1 MALETVRELLSFD
14 CGSLVAYQLDKSSQL
29 DAISFQTVLMR
40 DVFVRFPEVV
50 LIHRTHS
57 GKGKALYMFM
67 VDKPFLKLEGEMMKV
82 IHFAVP
88 AKESAESLSRLYK
101 TFKAFNPE
109 WKKIQT
115 FLVDPHFPLL
125 PILSQAFPSAE
136 VQLSVF
142 HVCKYLQHK
151 IHQLSLE
158 CYTERLILNTLRN
171 TMCAAT
177 ESNLRKMH
185 TVLSDFVKPDLL
197 PQLHIHWLLNSKIWV
212 MHSWRNWAESSEY
225 FKDLEITTRG
235 LSQVFC
241 TGRSLETCATSLAKH
256 YQKCVSERPPDAV
269 LVSTTPSSNHMSAE
283 AAPQSVPAQTLRP
296 ASTHPSTSLCNQPA
310 QKTALVSLNHGSLAT
325 LQNPLIFLQNPL
337 AAPQISQLLQNHST
351 NAWSP
356 LKLPLHGTA
365 RETIAEDTDGDHDTE
380 RSREADDRI
389 SQSLQD
395 ICTAPATKLCL
406 TEFAVVQKSVQLIG
420 TNEDAINV
428 QILEDAHKVD
438 PKGLKSCTCPLNQT
452 FRLPCRH
459 VLAVL
464 NSDRR
469 VSQPEM
475 LSKQWQKGPG
485 GCQAGPESTNGFSEV
500 LNSSWEKSLDKSL
513 VVSFLTKEISRL
525 LTQCSSEEFDRRY
538 NTLRE
543 LADSWIGPYVE
554 VKL

>member
-1 MALETVRELLSFD
+1 GLAQQRGPWSRHRLLAMALETVRELLSFD
-14 CGSLVAYQLDKSSQL
+14 CGSLVTYQLDKTSQL
-29 DAISFQTVLMR
+29 DAISFQTNLMR
-40 DVFVRFPEVV
+40 DVFVHFPEVV

-151 IHQLSLE
+151 IHQMSLE

-225 FKDLEITTRG
+225 FKELEVTTRG

-241 TGRSLETCATSLAKH
+241 TGLSLETCATSLAKH
-256 YQKCVSERPPDAV
+256 YQN
-269 LVSTTPSSNHMSAE
+269 PSDF
-283 AAPQSVPAQTLRP
+283 P
-296 ASTHPSTSLCNQPA
+296 AS
-310 QKTALVSLNHGSLAT
+310 
-325 LQNPLIFLQNPL
+325 
-337 AAPQISQLLQNHST
+337 
-351 NAWSP
+351 
-356 LKLPLHGTA
+356 
-365 RETIAEDTDGDHDTE
+365 DHDTE
-380 RSREADDRI
+380 RSREADDCI

-395 ICTAPATKLCL
+395 ICTVPATKLCL

-459 VLAVL
+459 ILAVL
-464 NSDRR
+464 NSDRW